1 MIVASYIMRCRG
13 ISSAVTPSDNFTPND
28 RFSVS
33 LPRKFIFTACM
44 ISKQVIIQQMRTKST
59 NAKARPQNYTNK
71 LLMKRES
78 HYRIKE
84 RPTKMFPI
92 IIRDQC
98 ALTVLQFLPIHRQP
112 IITSNLLGLLFELK
126 FKLLCFCCTNIN
138 QTGDHKSVNLINKST
153 AVKPAC

>member
-13 ISSAVTPSDNFTPND
+13 MSSAVTPSDNFTPND

-71 LLMKRES
+71 LLMKSES
-78 HYRIKE
+78 HWRLRRGPEK
-84 RPTKMFPI
+84 
-92 IIRDQC
+92 
-98 ALTVLQFLPIHRQP
+98 FLE
-112 IITSNLLGLLFELK
+112 F
-126 FKLLCFCCTNIN
+126 
-138 QTGDHKSVNLINKST
+138 
-153 AVKPAC
+153 

>member
-13 ISSAVTPSDNFTPND
+13 MSSAVTPSDNFTPND

-59 NAKARPQNYTNK
+59 DAKARPQNYTKK
-71 LLMKRES
+71 LLMKSES

-84 RPTKMFPI
+84 RPTKI
-92 IIRDQC
+92 VGG
-98 ALTVLQFLPIHRQP
+98 ATVSEMRLK
-112 IITSNLLGLLFELK
+112 NLLCSETSRFIL
-126 FKLLCFCCTNIN
+126 
-138 QTGDHKSVNLINKST
+138 
-153 AVKPAC
+153 